1 MSQFTPN
8 NKYQVDVQ
16 MEQPNIIQTLFIVD
30 QNRKYLFD
38 VNQNI
43 TIKKLKMI
51 LVAAAGLNKVGL
63 RIFHNG
69 KEYTD
74 YDESTLDKLFPNLN
88 YIEFYLQ
95 YSYDNVEDLDEI
107 IDLKFK
113 QYCPDHYGKYPYF
126 YCYTC
131 GKSFCSDCLRSGI
144 HNNHD
149 TKEKYDYLQESKNL
163 VELLFKDLKD
173 IFKNTKGVND
183 ESIEELKAKVSIQF
197 FPQLIQ
203 MVKQIEQKMMNLI
216 LFFFEKEKGNFKTI
230 ENNVNLLKNHCEEGL
245 DKLKK
250 EIVIEDMMID
260 ENVFLTFDSKFKEIG
275 NEKERFKEDIAKYKQ
290 FSETLYLIQNI
301 IEKTYKEIYDFL
313 LKYLNVTEFEDIKNK
328 INSQNINVVDKKK
341 IFDKLLSNI
350 KKRSSAEPLG
360 NTYYLR
366 SSKVPP
372 KTNEFTMEE
381 INPGN
386 KSGQKM
392 NYLLKSAP
400 KDKSNQ
406 NNNIA
411 SNTYN
416 VSTQNNYDNINN
428 IGTESYLTGNNY
440 NNFTPNNNAF
450 SNNNNTNSND
460 NYGTNTYYLRD
471 RNNNNIPNNDYS
483 FASNS
488 NNAYKNNYN
497 TSDNNNNYS
506 NNMFA
511 TYENNNNYST
521 YGNNN
526 INNNPFLTT
535 SGNIGKNTM
544 LSEVKETERMYEE
557 EEESSHGPT
566 YQVVCN
572 IVPPKNQVI
581 LYNVNLDQITRKN
594 IEFPPM
600 LGIKHFFPECAWV
613 NNNNKLYIL
622 GGIDDFNSV
631 SKLFLEYDPIK
642 GIIRRLAEPNY
653 PHSRHSLFAYNNQIF
668 VVGGD
673 GLECEK
679 YDIINNQWT
688 TLPNLS
694 FKQVYP
700 VLYVH
705 NDILYSFFGIDENE
719 KKTDEAQKLNLKNN
733 RSKWTRVSYKRN
745 GCDLNVYGCGIAKT
759 NDNCV
764 LFLGGMDDKGIRKD
778 AIQFDFSDLSAS
790 KTDFM
795 LEENAYFKD
804 SVLLKL
810 SPKVYGNFSIEE
822 TNPFLKIKF
831 QVRIH

>member
-16 MEQPNIIQTLFIVD
+16 MEQPNIIQTLFTVD

-144 HNNHD
+144 HNNHE

-197 FPQLIQ
+197 FPKLIE

-275 NEKERFKEDIAKYKQ
+275 NEKEKFKEDIAKYKQ

-313 LKYLNVTEFEDIKNK
+313 LKYLNVTEFEDIKNQ

-350 KKRSSAEPLG
+350 KKRSSAEPIG

-372 KTNEFTMEE
+372 NTNEFMVED
-381 INPGN
+381 NP
-386 KSGQKM
+386 KGQKM

-400 KDKSNQ
+400 KDNNSQ
-406 NNNIA
+406 NNNIS
-411 SNTYN
+411 SNPFISNNQT
-416 VSTQNNYDNINN
+416 NYDNNN
-428 IGTESYLTGNNY
+428 NNLGNASYFTGSNY
-440 NNFTPNNNAF
+440 NNFG
-450 SNNNNTNSND
+450 SNNNQFNNND
-460 NYGTNTYYLRD
+460 SSNYGTSTNILRGK
-471 RNNNNIPNNDYS
+471 NNNITNNDYS
-483 FASNS
+483 FSSNQ
-488 NNAYKNNYN
+488 NNPLNNNYS
-497 TSDNNNNYS
+497 TYDNNNNYS
-506 NNMFA
+506 FNKYTTYTNNN
-511 TYENNNNYST
+511 NNNNYST
-521 YGNNN
+521 YENNN
-526 INNNPFLTT
+526 NNNFLDG
-535 SGNIGKNTM
+535 SNYGKKTM
-544 LSEVKETERMYEE
+544 LSEVKESERMYEE

-572 IVPPKNQVI
+572 LVPPKNQVI

-594 IEFPPM
+594 IEFPTM
-600 LGIKHFFPECAWV
+600 LGIRHFLSECAWV

-622 GGIDDFNSV
+622 GGIDDDNNA
-631 SKLFLEYDPIK
+631 SKIFLEYDPIK
-642 GIIRRLAEPNY
+642 GIIRRLAEPYY

-679 YDIINNQWT
+679 YDIINNQWS

-705 NDILYSFFGIDENE
+705 NDILYSFFGINENE
-719 KKTDEAQKLNLKNN
+719 RKTDDAQKLILKNN
-733 RSKWTRVSYKRN
+733 RGKWTKVIYKRN
-745 GCDLNVYGCGIAKT
+745 GCDLKVYGCGIAKT

-790 KTDFM
+790 KTEFM

>member
-16 MEQPNIIQTLFIVD
+16 MEQPNIIQTLFTVD

-144 HNNHD
+144 HNNHE

-197 FPQLIQ
+197 FPKLIE

-275 NEKERFKEDIAKYKQ
+275 NEKEKFKEDIAKYKQ

-313 LKYLNVTEFEDIKNK
+313 LKYLNVTEFEDIKNQ

-350 KKRSSAEPLG
+350 KKRSSAEPIG

-372 KTNEFTMEE
+372 NTNEFMVED
-381 INPGN
+381 NP
-386 KSGQKM
+386 KGQKM

-400 KDKSNQ
+400 KDNNSQ
-406 NNNIA
+406 NNNIS
-411 SNTYN
+411 SNPFISNNQT
-416 VSTQNNYDNINN
+416 NYDNNN
-428 IGTESYLTGNNY
+428 NNLGNASYFTGSNY
-440 NNFTPNNNAF
+440 NTFG
-450 SNNNNTNSND
+450 SNNNQFNNND
-460 NYGTNTYYLRD
+460 SSNYGTSTNILRGK
-471 RNNNNIPNNDYS
+471 NNNITNNDYS
-483 FASNS
+483 FSSNQ
-488 NNAYKNNYN
+488 NNPLNNNYS
-497 TSDNNNNYS
+497 TYDNNNNYS
-506 NNMFA
+506 FNKYTTYTNNNN
-511 TYENNNNYST
+511 NNNNYST
-521 YGNNN
+521 YENNN
-526 INNNPFLTT
+526 NNNFLDG
-535 SGNIGKNTM
+535 SNYGKKTM
-544 LSEVKETERMYEE
+544 LSEVKESERMYEE

-572 IVPPKNQVI
+572 LVPPKNQVI

-594 IEFPPM
+594 IEFPTM
-600 LGIKHFFPECAWV
+600 LGIRHFLSECAWV

-622 GGIDDFNSV
+622 GGIDDDNNA
-631 SKLFLEYDPIK
+631 SKIFLEYDPIK
-642 GIIRRLAEPNY
+642 GIIRRLAEPYY

-679 YDIINNQWT
+679 YDIINNQWS

-705 NDILYSFFGIDENE
+705 NDILYSFFGINENE
-719 KKTDEAQKLNLKNN
+719 RKTDDAQKLILKNN
-733 RSKWTRVSYKRN
+733 RGKWTKVVYKRN
-745 GCDLNVYGCGIAKT
+745 GCDLKVYGCGIAKT

-790 KTDFM
+790 KTEFM

>member
-1 MSQFTPN
+1 
-8 NKYQVDVQ
+8 
-16 MEQPNIIQTLFIVD
+16 MEQPNIIQTLFTVD

-144 HNNHD
+144 HNNHE

-197 FPQLIQ
+197 FPKLIE

-275 NEKERFKEDIAKYKQ
+275 NEKEKFKEDIAKYKQ

-313 LKYLNVTEFEDIKNK
+313 LKYLNVTEFEDIKNQ

-350 KKRSSAEPLG
+350 KKRSSAEPIG

-372 KTNEFTMEE
+372 NTNEFMVED
-381 INPGN
+381 NP
-386 KSGQKM
+386 KGQKM

-400 KDKSNQ
+400 KDNNSQ
-406 NNNIA
+406 NNNISSIPFI
-411 SNTYN
+411 SNNQT
-416 VSTQNNYDNINN
+416 NYDNNN
-428 IGTESYLTGNNY
+428 NNLGNASYFTGSNY
-440 NNFTPNNNAF
+440 NNFG
-450 SNNNNTNSND
+450 SNNNQFNNND
-460 NYGTNTYYLRD
+460 SSNYGTSTNILRGK
-471 RNNNNIPNNDYS
+471 NNNITNNDYS
-483 FASNS
+483 FSSNQ
-488 NNAYKNNYN
+488 NNPLNNNYS
-497 TSDNNNNYS
+497 TYDNNNNYS
-506 NNMFA
+506 FNKYTTYTNNN
-511 TYENNNNYST
+511 NNNNYST
-521 YGNNN
+521 YENNN
-526 INNNPFLTT
+526 NNNFLDG
-535 SGNIGKNTM
+535 SNYGKKTM
-544 LSEVKETERMYEE
+544 LSEVKESERMYEE

-572 IVPPKNQVI
+572 LVPPKNQVI

-594 IEFPPM
+594 IEFPTM
-600 LGIKHFFPECAWV
+600 LGIRHFLSECAWV

-622 GGIDDFNSV
+622 GGIDDDNNA
-631 SKLFLEYDPIK
+631 SKIFLEYDPIK
-642 GIIRRLAEPNY
+642 GIIRRLAEPYY

-679 YDIINNQWT
+679 YDIINNQWS

-705 NDILYSFFGIDENE
+705 NDILYSFFGINENE
-719 KKTDEAQKLNLKNN
+719 RKTDDAQKLILKNN
-733 RSKWTRVSYKRN
+733 RGKWTKVIYKRN
-745 GCDLNVYGCGIAKT
+745 GCDLKVYGCGIAKT

-790 KTDFM
+790 KTEFM

>member
-16 MEQPNIIQTLFIVD
+16 MEQPNIIQTLFTVD

-144 HNNHD
+144 HNNHE

-197 FPQLIQ
+197 FPKLIE

-275 NEKERFKEDIAKYKQ
+275 NEKEKFKEDIAKYKQ

-313 LKYLNVTEFEDIKNK
+313 LKYLNVTEFEDIKNQ

-350 KKRSSAEPLG
+350 KKRSSAEPIG

-372 KTNEFTMEE
+372 NTNEFMVED
-381 INPGN
+381 NP
-386 KSGQKM
+386 KGQKM

-400 KDKSNQ
+400 KDNNSQ
-406 NNNIA
+406 NNNIS
-411 SNTYN
+411 SNPFISNNQT
-416 VSTQNNYDNINN
+416 NYDNNN
-428 IGTESYLTGNNY
+428 NNLGNASYFTGSNY
-440 NNFTPNNNAF
+440 NNFG
-450 SNNNNTNSND
+450 SNNNQFNNND
-460 NYGTNTYYLRD
+460 SSNYGTSTNILRGK
-471 RNNNNIPNNDYS
+471 NNNITNNDYS
-483 FASNS
+483 FSSNQ
-488 NNAYKNNYN
+488 NNPLNNNYS
-497 TSDNNNNYS
+497 TYDNNNNYS
-506 NNMFA
+506 FNKYTTYTNNNN
-511 TYENNNNYST
+511 NNNNYST
-521 YGNNN
+521 YENNN
-526 INNNPFLTT
+526 NNNFLDG
-535 SGNIGKNTM
+535 SNYGKKTM
-544 LSEVKETERMYEE
+544 LSEVKESERMYEE

-572 IVPPKNQVI
+572 LVPPKNQVI

-594 IEFPPM
+594 IEFPTM
-600 LGIKHFFPECAWV
+600 LGIRHFLSECAWV

-622 GGIDDFNSV
+622 GGIDDDNNA
-631 SKLFLEYDPIK
+631 SKIFLEYDPIK
-642 GIIRRLAEPNY
+642 GIIRRLAEPYY

-679 YDIINNQWT
+679 YDIINNQWS

-705 NDILYSFFGIDENE
+705 NDILYSFFGINENE
-719 KKTDEAQKLNLKNN
+719 RKTDDAQKLILKNN
-733 RSKWTRVSYKRN
+733 RGKWTKVIYKRN
-745 GCDLNVYGCGIAKT
+745 GCDLKVYGCGIAKT

-790 KTDFM
+790 KTEFM

>member
-16 MEQPNIIQTLFIVD
+16 MEQPNIIQTLFTVD

-144 HNNHD
+144 HNNHE

-197 FPQLIQ
+197 FPKLIE

-275 NEKERFKEDIAKYKQ
+275 NEKEKFKEDIAKYKQ

-313 LKYLNVTEFEDIKNK
+313 LKYLNVTEFEDIKNQ

-350 KKRSSAEPLG
+350 KKRSSAEPIG

-372 KTNEFTMEE
+372 NTNEFMVED
-381 INPGN
+381 NP
-386 KSGQKM
+386 KGQKM

-400 KDKSNQ
+400 KDNNSQ
-406 NNNIA
+406 NNNIS
-411 SNTYN
+411 SNPFISNNQT
-416 VSTQNNYDNINN
+416 NYDNNN
-428 IGTESYLTGNNY
+428 NNLGNASYFTGSNY
-440 NNFTPNNNAF
+440 NTFG
-450 SNNNNTNSND
+450 SNNNQFNNND
-460 NYGTNTYYLRD
+460 SSNYGTSTNILRGK
-471 RNNNNIPNNDYS
+471 NNNITNNDYS
-483 FASNS
+483 FSSNQ
-488 NNAYKNNYN
+488 NNPLNNNYS
-497 TSDNNNNYS
+497 TYDNNNNYS
-506 NNMFA
+506 FNKYNTYTNNNN
-511 TYENNNNYST
+511 NNNNYST
-521 YGNNN
+521 YENNN
-526 INNNPFLTT
+526 NNFLDG
-535 SGNIGKNTM
+535 SNYGKKTM
-544 LSEVKETERMYEE
+544 LSEVKESERMYEE

-572 IVPPKNQVI
+572 LVPPKNQVI

-594 IEFPPM
+594 IEFPTM
-600 LGIKHFFPECAWV
+600 LGIRHFLSECAWV

-622 GGIDDFNSV
+622 GGIDDDNNA
-631 SKLFLEYDPIK
+631 SKIFLEYDPIK
-642 GIIRRLAEPNY
+642 GIIRRLAEPYY

-679 YDIINNQWT
+679 YDIINNQWS

-705 NDILYSFFGIDENE
+705 NDILYSFFGINENE
-719 KKTDEAQKLNLKNN
+719 RKTDDAQKLILKNN
-733 RSKWTRVSYKRN
+733 RGKWTKVIYKRN
-745 GCDLNVYGCGIAKT
+745 GCDLKVYGCGIAKT

-790 KTDFM
+790 KTEFM

>member
-16 MEQPNIIQTLFIVD
+16 MEQPNIIQTLFTVD

-144 HNNHD
+144 HNNHE

-197 FPQLIQ
+197 FPKLIE

-275 NEKERFKEDIAKYKQ
+275 NEKEKFKEDIAKYKQ

-313 LKYLNVTEFEDIKNK
+313 LKYLNVTEFEDIKNQ

-350 KKRSSAEPLG
+350 KKRSSAEPIG

-372 KTNEFTMEE
+372 NTNEFMVED
-381 INPGN
+381 NP
-386 KSGQKM
+386 KGQKM

-400 KDKSNQ
+400 KDNNSQ
-406 NNNIA
+406 NNNISSIPFI
-411 SNTYN
+411 SNNQT
-416 VSTQNNYDNINN
+416 NYDNNN
-428 IGTESYLTGNNY
+428 NNLGNASYFTGSNY
-440 NNFTPNNNAF
+440 NNFG
-450 SNNNNTNSND
+450 SNNNQFNNND
-460 NYGTNTYYLRD
+460 SSNYGTSTNILRGK
-471 RNNNNIPNNDYS
+471 NNNITNNDYS
-483 FASNS
+483 FSSNQ
-488 NNAYKNNYN
+488 NNPLNNNYS
-497 TSDNNNNYS
+497 TYDNNNNYS
-506 NNMFA
+506 FNKYTTYTNNN
-511 TYENNNNYST
+511 NNNNYST
-521 YGNNN
+521 YENNN
-526 INNNPFLTT
+526 NNNFLDG
-535 SGNIGKNTM
+535 SNYGKKTM
-544 LSEVKETERMYEE
+544 LSEVKESERMYEE

-572 IVPPKNQVI
+572 LVPPKNQVI

-594 IEFPPM
+594 IEFPTM
-600 LGIKHFFPECAWV
+600 LGIRHFLSECAWV

-622 GGIDDFNSV
+622 GGIDDDNNA
-631 SKLFLEYDPIK
+631 SKIFLEYDPIK
-642 GIIRRLAEPNY
+642 GIIRRLAEPYY

-679 YDIINNQWT
+679 YDIINNQWS

-705 NDILYSFFGIDENE
+705 NDILYSFFGINENE
-719 KKTDEAQKLNLKNN
+719 RKTDDAQKLILKNN
-733 RSKWTRVSYKRN
+733 RGKWTKVIYKRN
-745 GCDLNVYGCGIAKT
+745 GCDLKVYGCGIAKT

-790 KTDFM
+790 KTEFM

>member
-16 MEQPNIIQTLFIVD
+16 MEQPNIIQTLFTVD

-144 HNNHD
+144 HNNHE

-197 FPQLIQ
+197 FPKLIE

-275 NEKERFKEDIAKYKQ
+275 NEKEKFKEDIAKYKQ

-313 LKYLNVTEFEDIKNK
+313 LKYLNVTEFEDIKNQ

-350 KKRSSAEPLG
+350 KKRSSAEPIG

-372 KTNEFTMEE
+372 NTNEFMVED
-381 INPGN
+381 NP
-386 KSGQKM
+386 KGQKM

-400 KDKSNQ
+400 KDNNSQ
-406 NNNIA
+406 NNNIS
-411 SNTYN
+411 SNPFISNNQT
-416 VSTQNNYDNINN
+416 NYDNNN
-428 IGTESYLTGNNY
+428 NNLGNASYFTGSNY
-440 NNFTPNNNAF
+440 NTFG
-450 SNNNNTNSND
+450 SNNNQFNNND
-460 NYGTNTYYLRD
+460 SSNYGTSTNILRGK
-471 RNNNNIPNNDYS
+471 NNNITNNDYS
-483 FASNS
+483 FSSNQ
-488 NNAYKNNYN
+488 NNPLNNNYS
-497 TSDNNNNYS
+497 TYDNNNNYS
-506 NNMFA
+506 FNKYTTYTNNNN
-511 TYENNNNYST
+511 NNNNYST
-521 YGNNN
+521 YENNN
-526 INNNPFLTT
+526 NNNFLDG
-535 SGNIGKNTM
+535 SNYGKKTM
-544 LSEVKETERMYEE
+544 LSEVKESERMYEE

-572 IVPPKNQVI
+572 LVPPKNQVI

-594 IEFPPM
+594 IEFPTM
-600 LGIKHFFPECAWV
+600 LGIRHFLSECAWV

-622 GGIDDFNSV
+622 GGIDDDNNA
-631 SKLFLEYDPIK
+631 SKIFLEYDPIK
-642 GIIRRLAEPNY
+642 GIIRRLAEPYY

-679 YDIINNQWT
+679 YDIINNQWS

-705 NDILYSFFGIDENE
+705 NDILYSFFGINENE
-719 KKTDEAQKLNLKNN
+719 RKTDDAQKLILKNN
-733 RSKWTRVSYKRN
+733 RGKWTKVIYKRN
-745 GCDLNVYGCGIAKT
+745 GCDLKVYGCGIAKT

-790 KTDFM
+790 KTEFM

>member
-16 MEQPNIIQTLFIVD
+16 MEQPNIIQTLFTVD

-144 HNNHD
+144 HNNHE

-197 FPQLIQ
+197 FPKLIE

-275 NEKERFKEDIAKYKQ
+275 NEKEKFKEDIAKYKQ

-313 LKYLNVTEFEDIKNK
+313 LKYLNVTEFEDIKNQ

-350 KKRSSAEPLG
+350 KKRSSAEPIG

-372 KTNEFTMEE
+372 NTNEFMVED
-381 INPGN
+381 NP
-386 KSGQKM
+386 KGQKM

-400 KDKSNQ
+400 KDNNSQ
-406 NNNIA
+406 NNNISSIPFI
-411 SNTYN
+411 SNNQT
-416 VSTQNNYDNINN
+416 NYDNNN
-428 IGTESYLTGNNY
+428 NNLGNASYFTGSNY
-440 NNFTPNNNAF
+440 NNFG
-450 SNNNNTNSND
+450 SNNNQFNNND
-460 NYGTNTYYLRD
+460 SSNYGTSTNILRGK
-471 RNNNNIPNNDYS
+471 NNNITNNDYS
-483 FASNS
+483 FSSNQ
-488 NNAYKNNYN
+488 NNPLNNNYS
-497 TSDNNNNYS
+497 TYDNNNNYS
-506 NNMFA
+506 FNKYTTYTNNNN
-511 TYENNNNYST
+511 NNNNYST
-521 YGNNN
+521 YENNN
-526 INNNPFLTT
+526 NNNFLDG
-535 SGNIGKNTM
+535 SNYGKKTM
-544 LSEVKETERMYEE
+544 LSEVKESERMYEE

-572 IVPPKNQVI
+572 LVPPKNQVI

-594 IEFPPM
+594 IEFPTM
-600 LGIKHFFPECAWV
+600 LGIRHFLSECAWV

-622 GGIDDFNSV
+622 GGIDDDNNA
-631 SKLFLEYDPIK
+631 SKIFLEYDPIK
-642 GIIRRLAEPNY
+642 GIIRRLAEPYY

-679 YDIINNQWT
+679 YDIINNQWS

-705 NDILYSFFGIDENE
+705 NDILYSFFGINENE
-719 KKTDEAQKLNLKNN
+719 RKTDDAQKLILKNN
-733 RSKWTRVSYKRN
+733 RGKWTKVVYKRN
-745 GCDLNVYGCGIAKT
+745 GCDLKVYGCGIAKT

-790 KTDFM
+790 KTEFM

>member
-1 MSQFTPN
+1 MSQFSPN
-8 NKYQVDVQ
+8 NKYQMDVK
-16 MEQPNIIQTLFIVD
+16 MEQPNIIQTLFLVD

-74 YDESTLDKLFPNLN
+74 YDESTLEQLFPNLN

-95 YSYDNVEDLDEI
+95 FSYDNVEDLDEI

-144 HNNHD
+144 HNNHE

-275 NEKERFKEDIAKYKQ
+275 NEKEKFKEDIAKYKQ

-313 LKYLNVTEFEDIKNK
+313 LKYLNVTEFEDIKNR

-366 SSKVPP
+366 SSKAPP
-372 KTNEFTMEE
+372 KTKEFSVEE
-381 INPGN
+381 INRGDQ
-386 KSGQKM
+386 SGQKI
-392 NYLLKSAP
+392 NFLLSSGP
-400 KDKSNQ
+400 KDSSNQ
-406 NNNIA
+406 SNNIA

-416 VSTQNNYDNINN
+416 VSNQNNYGNDNNL
-428 IGTESYLTGNNY
+428 GKETYFTGNNY
-440 NNFTPNNNAF
+440 NNFSPNDNQF
-450 SNNNNTNSND
+450 SNNNN
-460 NYGTNTYYLRD
+460 YATNTYYLRD
-471 RNNNNIPNNDYS
+471 RNNNNILNNDYS

-488 NNAYKNNYN
+488 NNAYNNNYN
-497 TSDNNNNYS
+497 TSDNNNYTNNNFS
-506 NNMFA
+506 NNAF
-511 TYENNNNYST
+511 TSYENKNNYST

-526 INNNPFLTT
+526 INNNNPFLTT
-535 SGNIGKNTM
+535 NSKIGQSAM

-572 IVPPKNQVI
+572 IVPPENQVI
-581 LYNVNLDQITRKN
+581 LYNVSLDQITRKN
-594 IEFPPM
+594 IEFPPII
-600 LGIKHFFPECAWV
+600 GIKHFLPECAWV

-622 GGIDDFNSV
+622 GGIDEFGNASQI
-631 SKLFLEYDPIK
+631 LLEYDPIK
-642 GIIRRLAEPNY
+642 STIRRLSDSIY
-653 PHSRHSLFAYNNQIF
+653 THSGHSL
-668 VVGGD
+668 
-673 GLECEK
+673 
-679 YDIINNQWT
+679 
-688 TLPNLS
+688 
-694 FKQVYP
+694 
-700 VLYVH
+700 
-705 NDILYSFFGIDENE
+705 
-719 KKTDEAQKLNLKNN
+719 
-733 RSKWTRVSYKRN
+733 
-745 GCDLNVYGCGIAKT
+745 
-759 NDNCV
+759 
-764 LFLGGMDDKGIRKD
+764 
-778 AIQFDFSDLSAS
+778 
-790 KTDFM
+790 
-795 LEENAYFKD
+795 
-804 SVLLKL
+804 
-810 SPKVYGNFSIEE
+810 
-822 TNPFLKIKF
+822 
-831 QVRIH
+831 

>member
-1 MSQFTPN
+1 
-8 NKYQVDVQ
+8 
-16 MEQPNIIQTLFIVD
+16 
-30 QNRKYLFD
+30 
-38 VNQNI
+38 
-43 TIKKLKMI
+43 MI

-95 YSYDNVEDLDEI
+95 FSYDNVEDLDEI

-144 HNNHD
+144 HNNHE

-372 KTNEFTMEE
+372 KTNEFIVEDRK
-381 INPGN
+381 IGN
-386 KSGQKM
+386 RSGQKV
-392 NYLLKSAP
+392 NYLLNSAP
-400 KDKSNQ
+400 KDIGNQ
-406 NNNIA
+406 NNIIP

-416 VSTQNNYDNINN
+416 ISSQNNYDNENN
-428 IGTESYLTGNNY
+428 LGNESYLTGNNY
-440 NNFTPNNNAF
+440 NNFSPNNNQF
-450 SNNNNTNSND
+450 NNNID
-460 NYGTNTYYLRD
+460 NNNFGTNTYYLRD
-471 RNNNNIPNNDYS
+471 RNNNIPNKDYS

-488 NNAYKNNYN
+488 NNAYKNNF
-497 TSDNNNNYS
+497 TTADNNNNFSNNNYS
-506 NNMFA
+506 NNNFT
-511 TYENNNNYST
+511 TYENNNYST
-521 YGNNN
+521 YAN
-526 INNNPFLTT
+526 NNNPFLT
-535 SGNIGKNTM
+535 SSNAGKNVM
-544 LSEVKETERMYEE
+544 LSEVKESERMYEE

-600 LGIKHFFPECAWV
+600 IGIKHFLQECAWV

-622 GGIDDFNSV
+622 GGIDDYNDV
-631 SKLFLEYDPIK
+631 SKIFLEYDPIK
-642 GIIRRLAEPNY
+642 GIMRRLAEPNY

-668 VVGGD
+668 VIGGD

-688 TLPNLS
+688 TLPNLY

-705 NDILYSFFGIDENE
+705 TNILYSFFGIDEND
-719 KKTDEAQKLNLKNN
+719 KKTDDAQ
-733 RSKWTRVSYKRN
+733 
-745 GCDLNVYGCGIAKT
+745 
-759 NDNCV
+759 
-764 LFLGGMDDKGIRKD
+764 
-778 AIQFDFSDLSAS
+778 
-790 KTDFM
+790 
-795 LEENAYFKD
+795 
-804 SVLLKL
+804 
-810 SPKVYGNFSIEE
+810 
-822 TNPFLKIKF
+822 
-831 QVRIH
+831 